1 MSTRIVDDDDEGLVG
16 RPYPREIMVTGV
28 RYLRDFVIE
37 VSFADGF
44 SREVDMAKEV
54 TRGGVF
60 EPLADIEFFR
70 RVKFDREGRTAVW
83 PNGVDLAPEFLRWG
97 PHLPKGCACGYDDP
111 E

>member
-1 MSTRIVDDDDEGLVG
+1 MSALDDAGDELVG
-16 RPYPREIMVTGV
+16 RPYPKEITVTGV
-28 RYLRDFVIE
+28 RYLQEFVIE

-44 SREVDMAKEV
+44 IREVNLAAEV

-60 EPLADIEFFR
+60 QPLADVEFFR
-70 RVKFDREGRTAVW
+70 QVTFDQDGRTAAW

-97 PHLPKGCACGYDDP
+97 PHLPKGCPCGYDDP